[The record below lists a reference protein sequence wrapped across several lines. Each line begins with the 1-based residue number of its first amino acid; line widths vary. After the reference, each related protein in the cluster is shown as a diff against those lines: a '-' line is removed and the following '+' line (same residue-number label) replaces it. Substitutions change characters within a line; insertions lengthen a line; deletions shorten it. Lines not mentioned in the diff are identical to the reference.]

1 MRIEMGREGENERD
15 RSVGDRERGT
25 QGSFH
30 SLCRRAPIAAVQ
42 VGQKLAWDKEENPC
56 FHMRANVLSGTLPGA
71 LLI

>member
-1 MRIEMGREGENERD
+1 M
-15 RSVGDRERGT
+15 GDRERGT

-30 SLCRRAPIAAVQ
+30 SLRRRAQIAAVQ
-42 VGQKLAWDKEENPC
+42 VGQKLAWDNEENPC